1 MSQSQTLAIDAM
13 GGDYG
18 PNVIVPAAA
27 AALQEKPDLNFIF
40 VGDKARIEKALSAQA
55 GLADVS
61 EIIHTTKVISSH
73 EKASAALRN
82 SKDSSMRL
90 AIEQVKEG
98 RAQSVVSAG
107 NTGALMAISKIVLKT
122 LPGITRPA
130 IASIFPTMKGKTV
143 MLDLG
148 ANLTCDAEVL
158 TQFSVLG
165 AVYAR
170 VVMGVDTPTVGLLNV
185 GTEEQ
190 KGHEEVRE
198 AAAILSAVHFPGRY
212 HGFIEGNDIALGT
225 VNVVVTDGY
234 TGNVAL
240 KTAEGVGKMTSQFM
254 RDAFKSSPFAM
265 IGYLLASGA
274 MARLKK
280 RVDPRTYNGGMFL
293 GLGGVCVKSHGG
305 SDEIATKHALLT
317 AANLVENG
325 FNERVCV
332 EIEQLMNQESFISA
346 AVMS

>member
-1 MSQSQTLAIDAM
+1 MSQTQTIALDAM
-13 GGDYG
+13 GGDHG
-18 PNVIVPAAA
+18 PKVVVPAAKM
-27 AALQEKPDLNFIF
+27 ALEQKQDLHFIF
-40 VGDKARIEKALSAQA
+40 VGDQSAIEKELDHYPDLR
-55 GLADVS
+55 GVS
-61 EIIHTTKVISSH
+61 EVVHTTKMIANH
-73 EKASAALRN
+73 EKPSAALRN
-82 SKDSSMRL
+82 SKDSSMRM
-90 AIEQVKEG
+90 AIECVKEG

-107 NTGALMAISKIVLKT
+107 NTGALMAISKIILKP
-122 LPGITRPA
+122 LPGISRPA
-130 IASIFPTMKGKTV
+130 IASIFPTVKGKTV

-158 TQFSVLG
+158 MQFSVLG

-170 VVMGVDTPTVGLLNV
+170 VVMGIDKPSVGLLNV
-185 GTEEQ
+185 GTEDQ

-198 AAAILSAVHFPGRY
+198 AATILSQVEFPGRY

-265 IGYLLASGA
+265 LGYMLASGA
-274 MARLKK
+274 MKRLKT

-293 GLGGVCVKSHGG
+293 GLNGVCVKSHGG
-305 SDEIATKHALLT
+305 SDELATMHAILT
-317 AANLVENG
+317 AADLVDNG